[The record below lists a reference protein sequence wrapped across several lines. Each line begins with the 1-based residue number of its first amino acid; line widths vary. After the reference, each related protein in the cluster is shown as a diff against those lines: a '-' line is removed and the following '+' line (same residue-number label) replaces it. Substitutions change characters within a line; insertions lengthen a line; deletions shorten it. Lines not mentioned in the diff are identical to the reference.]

1 MLYHIKVLVYLK
13 DGVLDTQGKAVLGS
27 LHRMNYTELK
37 DVRIGKYL
45 QLWIEAPDKETAK
58 KRVVEMCSDLLVNDL
73 IEDYSIEVDEI
84 S

>member
-1 MLYHIKVLVYLK
+1 
-13 DGVLDTQGKAVLGS
+13 
-27 LHRMNYTELK
+27 MNYTELK
-37 DVRIGKYL
+37 DIRIGKYL

-73 IEDYSIEVDEI
+73 IEDYSIEVDDI

>member
-13 DGVLDTQGKAVLGS
+13 DGVLDTQGKAVLGT

-37 DVRIGKYL
+37 DIRIGKYL

-73 IEDYSIEVDEI
+73 IEDYSIEVDDI